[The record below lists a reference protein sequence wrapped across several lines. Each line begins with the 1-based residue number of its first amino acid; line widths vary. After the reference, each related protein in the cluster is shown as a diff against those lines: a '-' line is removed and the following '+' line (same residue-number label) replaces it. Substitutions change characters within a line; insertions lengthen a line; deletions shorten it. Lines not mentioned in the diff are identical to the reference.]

1 MLRIGPL
8 RRTTI
13 VTIGSAAALASIPL
27 IAAQLGADR
36 AAAALLVTAYG
47 VGGLAGAALLVLRP
61 LRGDPERLTRGWAL
75 VTAVALA
82 LVALAPEPVLAPV
95 AFGIVGGC
103 GSALLAATLAAR
115 TDFSPPGMEA
125 RVFATVAGVKV
136 AGSSI
141 GVAVAGLVAARGA
154 LPLALGAAALCAACV
169 LGAAWPAGLRAKRGR
184 RSPGPVAAD
193 AERSPE

>member
-1 MLRIGPL
+1 L

-27 IAAQLGADR
+27 IAAHLGADR

-61 LRGDPERLTRGWAL
+61 LRGEPERLTRGWAL
-75 VTAVALA
+75 ATAAALTLIA
-82 LVALAPEPVLAPV
+82 VAPEPVLAPAAFAV
-95 AFGIVGGC
+95 AGGC

-115 TDFSPPGMEA
+115 TDFAPRGMEA

-136 AGSSI
+136 AGSSV

-154 LPLALGAAALCAACV
+154 LPLALGAAMLCAACAA
-169 LGAAWPAGLRAKRGR
+169 GAAWPVALRAGRSRRAR
-184 RSPGPVAAD
+184 RSHAEGEGAA
-193 AERSPE
+193 E